1 MLVIVSWRMEMEV
14 GHVVVEVLSLFAT
27 SDLAAHYFSET
38 GVYGLYFDKDGQVE
52 EYKPLLTGTSK

>member
-1 MLVIVSWRMEMEV
+1 MPPSK
-14 GHVVVEVLSLFAT
+14 
-27 SDLAAHYFSET
+27 T

>member
-1 MLVIVSWRMEMEV
+1 MTEV
-14 GHVVVEVLSLFAT
+14 GCCHDAIIFAIFLQQHLILLVAT
-27 SDLAAHYFSET
+27 VTLRPGT